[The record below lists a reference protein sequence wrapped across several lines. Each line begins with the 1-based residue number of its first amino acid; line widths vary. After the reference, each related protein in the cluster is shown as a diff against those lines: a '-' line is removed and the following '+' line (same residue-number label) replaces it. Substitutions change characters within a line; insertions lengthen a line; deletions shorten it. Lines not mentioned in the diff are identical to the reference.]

1 MTTIIPEPSH
11 VKRDPGQLVEMAWDP
26 ITRIVGSLGIY
37 TKIDFENREVV
48 ECHSTSSI
56 FRGYSIFMKGK
67 DPRDAH
73 FITSRICG
81 ICGDNH
87 ATCSC
92 YAQNMA
98 YGVKPPHLGE
108 WIVNLGEAAEYMF
121 DHNIFQE
128 NLVGVDYCEKMVSET
143 NPSVLAKAENT
154 QSPNAEAHGYRTI
167 ADIMRALNPFTGE
180 FYREALQ
187 VSRWTREMF
196 CLMEGR
202 HVHPSTLYPGGVG
215 TTATIQLM
223 TDYMTRLMRY
233 VEFMKKVVPMHDD
246 LFDFFYEALPGYDQV
261 GLRRTLLGCWG
272 SFQDPEVC
280 NFDYK
285 DMEKWGNAMFVTPGV
300 VIDGKLHTH
309 SLVDINLGIRI
320 LLGSSYYDDWTDQ
333 EMFVKNDP
341 LGNPV
346 DRRHPWNQHTNP
358 RPQKRDFDSNYSWVM
373 SPRWFDG
380 KDHLALD
387 TGGGPLARLWSTALA
402 GLVDIGYV
410 KATGNS
416 VQINLPKTALKGPVS
431 FEWKV
436 PQYGSNTIERNRART
451 YFQAYAAACALH
463 FAEKALV
470 EIRAGRTKTWEKFDV
485 PDEGIGCGF
494 TEAVRG
500 VLSHHMV
507 IRDGKIANYHPYP
520 PTPWNANPRD
530 SYGTPGPYEDA
541 VQGQPIFEENSREN
555 FKGIDIMRTVRSFDP
570 CLPCGVHM
578 YLGKGKTLGEVALPH
593 PVRDRGMSIW
603 PHRPEEPGTRR
614 AVAHGG
620 RSDTEPRSTP
630 AQSGGA
636 VARERAEQL
645 VREVT
650 DLYGAG
656 LQRMMGI
663 AVAAQTRTGGRV
675 RRRRPGRQ
683 PAAGARSTPA
693 RRRAAD
699 RGRAR
704 QRAALPRLARRRRP
718 SARGRRRCRPPAV
731 RRAAAR
737 AVRRRRSRSN

>member
-1 MTTIIPEPSH
+1 MATKTT
-11 VKRDPGQLVEMAWDP
+11 DGLVEMNWDP

-37 TKIDFENREVV
+37 TKIDFGKKKVA
-48 ECHSTSSI
+48 ECYSTSSI

-92 YAQNMA
+92 YTQNMA

-128 NLVGVDYCEKMVSET
+128 NLVAVDFCERMVRET
-143 NPSVLAKAENT
+143 NPGLWEKAVKAEA
-154 QSPNAEAHGYRTI
+154 PGAAAHGYRTI
-167 ADIMRALNPFTGE
+167 GDIMKAVNPLEGE

-187 VSRWTREMF
+187 VSRYTREMF

-215 TTATIQLM
+215 TVATVQLF
-223 TDYMTRLMRY
+223 TDYLTRLMRY
-233 VEFMKKVVPMHDD
+233 VEFLKRAVPMHDD
-246 LFDFFYEALPGYDQV
+246 LFNFFYSAMPGYEQV
-261 GLRRTLLGCWG
+261 GNRRILLGCWG
-272 SFQDPEVC
+272 SFQDPEYC
-280 NFDYK
+280 NFNYR
-285 DMEKWGNAMFVTPGV
+285 DMTEWGRKMFVSPGIV
-300 VIDGKLHTH
+300 VDGT
-309 SLVDINLGIRI
+309 LVTNDLVKINLGIRI
-320 LLGSSYYDDWTDQ
+320 LLGHSFYEDWAGQ
-333 EMFVKNDP
+333 EMFVTKDP

-346 DRRHPWNQHTNP
+346 DQRHPWNQHTIP
-358 RPQKRDFDSNYSWVM
+358 KPQKRDFDGKYTWVM

-387 TGGGPLARLWSTALA
+387 TGGGPIARLWSTALS
-402 GLVDIGYV
+402 GLVNNDYV

-416 VQINLPKTALKGPVS
+416 VQIHLPKSATKGPVD
-431 FEWKV
+431 FEWKI
-436 PQYGSNTIERNRART
+436 PKWSNTIERDRART

-463 FAEKALV
+463 FTQKAMA
-470 EIRAGRTKTWEKFDV
+470 EIRAGHTKTWEQFKV

-507 IRDGKIANYHPYP
+507 IRGGKIANYHPYP

-530 SYGTPGPYEDA
+530 VYGTPGPYEDA
-541 VQGQPIFEENSREN
+541 VQNTPIFEENGPDK

-578 YLGKGKTLGEVALPH
+578 YVGKGKVLKKIHSPT
-593 PVRDRGMSIW
+593 
-603 PHRPEEPGTRR
+603 
-614 AVAHGG
+614 
-620 RSDTEPRSTP
+620 
-630 AQSGGA
+630 
-636 VARERAEQL
+636 
-645 VREVT
+645 
-650 DLYGAG
+650 
-656 LQRMMGI
+656 MMNT
-663 AVAAQTRTGGRV
+663 V
-675 RRRRPGRQ
+675 
-683 PAAGARSTPA
+683 
-693 RRRAAD
+693 D
-699 RGRAR
+699 DD
-704 QRAALPRLARRRRP
+704 
-718 SARGRRRCRPPAV
+718 
-731 RRAAAR
+731 
-737 AVRRRRSRSN
+737 